1 MTQDFKQLWKECLKV
16 ISDNV
21 DQTCYDTW
29 FAPIVPFKY
38 EKEVLTIQVPSRF
51 FYEYLDSK
59 FSELMRVTLSCVFG
73 PNTYLKYRVV
83 VDSEANGTMDEPA
96 GKVAVSKKAVSE
108 FDSHLNAEYD
118 FDNFIEGACNK
129 LPRTAG
135 INIASQPGKTAFN
148 PLFIYGKSG
157 VGKTHLAN
165 AIGLKTK
172 ELHPQ
177 KKVLYVSANLFQL
190 QYTEALRTGHANEFL
205 NFYQMVDVLIVDDV
219 HEFGEGKKQATQ
231 NAFFSIFN
239 YLHQMGKQLIFTCDK
254 KPAELEGFEPRLLS
268 RFQWGLTAEMTSPDV
283 ETRKS
288 ILRQLVAKD
297 GLSIPANVIDY
308 LAEHITENV
317 RSLEGAVISLIA
329 QSTINQRPVNLELAK
344 QVVGN
349 LVHVTEKQH
358 TVLSIRDV
366 VCDYFK
372 IPVESLLSS
381 SRKREIVQARQIAM
395 YFSKQL
401 TKDSLT
407 TIGTTIGNRNHA
419 TVLHAC
425 KTVKDLIDTDKYFRS
440 NVEDIERKLKS

>member
-16 ISDNV
+16 IGDNV
-21 DQTCYDTW
+21 DQTIYNTW
-29 FAPIVPFKY
+29 FEPIVPFKY
-38 EKEVLTIQVPSRF
+38 EKDVLTIQVPSRF
-51 FYEYLDSK
+51 FYEYLDYTY
-59 FSELMRVTLSCVFG
+59 SELMRVTLSRVFG

-83 VDSEANGTMDEPA
+83 VDSEANGTLDEVARRTAASAKSA
-96 GKVAVSKKAVSE
+96 GVE

-129 LPRTAG
+129 LSRTAG
-135 INIASQPGKTAFN
+135 INVASRPGKTAFN

-268 RFQWGLTAEMTSPDV
+268 RFQWGLTAEMTSPDL
-283 ETRKS
+283 ETRKL
-288 ILRQLVAKD
+288 ILGQLIAKD
-297 GLSIPANVIDY
+297 GLAISPQVLNY

-329 QSTINQRPVNLELAK
+329 QSTINQRPIDMELAK

-349 LVHVTEKQH
+349 LIHITEKQH

-407 TIGTTIGNRNHA
+407 SIGTTIGNRNHA

-425 KTVKDLIDTDKYFRS
+425 KTVKDLMVNWFC
-440 NVEDIERKLKS
+440 N

>member
-1 MTQDFKQLWKECLKV
+1 M
-16 ISDNV
+16 
-21 DQTCYDTW
+21 
-29 FAPIVPFKY
+29 
-38 EKEVLTIQVPSRF
+38 
-51 FYEYLDSK
+51 
-59 FSELMRVTLSCVFG
+59 
-73 PNTYLKYRVV
+73 
-83 VDSEANGTMDEPA
+83 A
-96 GKVAVSKKAVSE
+96 GKVAAARKSAASE
-108 FDSHLNAEYD
+108 IDSRLNAEYD
-118 FDNFIEGACNK
+118 FDSFIEGPCNK

-135 INIASQPGKTAFN
+135 LNVASQPGKTAFN

-165 AIGLKTK
+165 AIGLKAK

-239 YLHQMGKQLIFTCDK
+239 YLHQMGRQLIFTCDK

-268 RFQWGLTAEMTSPDV
+268 RFQWGLTAEMTSPDK
-283 ETRKS
+283 ETRKA

-297 GLSIPANVIDY
+297 GLTIPESVLDY
-308 LAEHITENV
+308 LATHITENV

-349 LVHVTEKQH
+349 LVQVKRKQH
-358 TVLSIRDV
+358 TVLSIRDA

-372 IPVESLLSS
+372 ITVDTLLSS
-381 SRKREIVQARQIAM
+381 SRKREVVQARQIAM

-407 TIGTTIGNRNHA
+407 MIGSTIGNRNHA

-425 KTVKDLIDTDKYFRS
+425 KTVKDLMETDKYFRCS
-440 NVEDIERKLKS
+440 MEELERKLND